1 MGKYPRPRPDRFT
14 EKLIQIRKSLG
25 LSQDGMLIR
34 LGMGKNRAR
43 SSVSSYECG
52 KSEPPLPVL
61 LQYARLAGVC
71 MDFIVDD
78 ELDLPKR
85 LPSTP
90 MHRGPKTAA
99 ARQRGSKR

>member
-1 MGKYPRPRPDRFT
+1 MGKFARPRPKRFT
-14 EKLIQIRKSLG
+14 KKLIQIRKSLG

-43 SSVSSYECG
+43 SSVSSYERG
-52 KSEPPLPVL
+52 KSEPPLLVL

-78 ELDLPKR
+78 KLDLPKR

-90 MHRGPKTAA
+90 KHRGPKTAA
-99 ARQRGSKR
+99 ARRRGSKR